1 MWYFAWW
8 IVGMI
13 LLTITI
19 WINKHTVRKEC
30 NWRDWNK
37 TETLPVKWPVW
48 AYILVFLVACTPVL
62 CLIAFFVGMTIYG
75 ASYTEDD
82 IKLICDAKWYKL
94 LIKLLMKKI

>member
-8 IVGMI
+8 VVGMI

-48 AYILVFLVACTPVL
+48 AYILAFLVACAPGL
-62 CLIAFFVGMTIYG
+62 CLLAFFIGIIPYCILY
-75 ASYTEDD
+75 AEDD
-82 IKLICDAKWYKL
+82 IKFVCDAKWYKL
-94 LIKLLMKKI
+94 LMKKI